1 MKKAP
6 IEKKISFIDQFDR
19 SVILRQIDKMIDDQG
34 LEEVIGTHGVDH
46 LAERMMNARF
56 FQHRLNIKNRKLW
69 SA

>member
-19 SVILRQIDKMIDDQG
+19 SAILRQIDKMIDEQG
-34 LEEVIGTHGVDH
+34 LEEVIGAHGVDY

-56 FQHRLNIKNRKLW
+56 FRHRLNLENRKLR